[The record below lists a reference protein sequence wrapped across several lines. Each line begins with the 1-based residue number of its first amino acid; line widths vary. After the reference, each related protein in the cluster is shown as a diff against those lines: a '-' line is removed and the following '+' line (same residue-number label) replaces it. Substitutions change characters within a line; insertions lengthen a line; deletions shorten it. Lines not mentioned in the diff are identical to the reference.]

1 MRRPQAS
8 FEAQPRVA
16 RFLVPKMDIA
26 PCEAYTH
33 SVKKFLNAIKF
44 RGESPEGKQTPSGLV
59 FPIFVL
65 VRIRKIALYYVNS
78 FAFGRT
84 VLALRLLLFF
94 NPDHADQKQKDS
106 CGAQQA

>member
-1 MRRPQAS
+1 
-8 FEAQPRVA
+8 
-16 RFLVPKMDIA
+16 MDIA
-26 PCEAYTH
+26 PAKRRTA
-33 SVKKFLNAIKF
+33 SKILNAIV
-44 RGESPEGKQTPSGLV
+44 RGKSPEGKSIPPGL
-59 FPIFVL
+59 FSRFFVL

-106 CGAQQA
+106 CGAQQAECSVKYIVKCQRHA